1 MLALLTLIEHR
12 ELHHHF
18 KNCFYFDIL
27 ISYLPSKNFSIGKLA
42 KMSLAVL
49 HRYLDKTRAEKYLQL
64 SKKDVTIV
72 FKILSKCELSED
84 EKSEFWHL
92 ISEDGLAVMLKY
104 FCCVQTNCDIIIQ
117 QNGLSILMDL
127 LNNSTDVDFVEALLL
142 LLWKLASSCLND
154 PNKSLPIID
163 KLQQLKYGDIKE
175 ELNTLVN
182 CVCYAFNGCIPEG
195 KYCVHNLI
203 NTSS

>member
-12 ELHHHF
+12 EFHHHF
-18 KNCFYFDIL
+18 KNCFYSDIL

-42 KMSLAVL
+42 KMSLALL
-49 HRYLDKTRAEKYLQL
+49 HRHLDKTQADKYLQL
-64 SKKDVTIV
+64 STKDVAIV

-92 ISEDGLAVMLKY
+92 ISGDGLAVMLKY
-104 FCCVQTNCDIIIQ
+104 FCCVQKNCDIIIE

-127 LNNSTDVDFVEALLL
+127 FNSSTDADFVEALLL

-154 PNKSLPIID
+154 PNKSLPIVD
-163 KLQQLKYGDIKE
+163 KLRLLKCGDIKK

-182 CVCYAFNGCIPEG
+182 CACYAFNGCIPEG
-195 KYCVHNLI
+195 RYCIHN
-203 NTSS
+203 